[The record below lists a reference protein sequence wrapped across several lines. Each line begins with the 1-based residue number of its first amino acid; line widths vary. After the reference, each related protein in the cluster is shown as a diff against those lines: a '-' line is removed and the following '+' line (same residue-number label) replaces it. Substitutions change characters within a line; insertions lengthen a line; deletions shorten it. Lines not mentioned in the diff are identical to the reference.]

1 MENRGIT
8 LVELIIAIAM
18 SSIIIGAT
26 TLLIRTAQKD
36 YQYTSDT
43 ADIQTETQVLM
54 EQVGKWIMEGNR
66 IKVEDGG
73 KKLSIYKIP
82 QDKAVINTTKKIIW
96 LKSGKLYM
104 ESFNNVDIDN
114 DTLTYSAADEKG
126 ENCIGEHIEEFKA
139 NVDGGTPSSVEL
151 TMTLKRGS
159 QKYNIEN
166 TINVRNR
173 LR

>member
-104 ESFNNVDIDN
+104 ESFNNA
-114 DTLTYSAADEKG
+114 LTYSAADEKE